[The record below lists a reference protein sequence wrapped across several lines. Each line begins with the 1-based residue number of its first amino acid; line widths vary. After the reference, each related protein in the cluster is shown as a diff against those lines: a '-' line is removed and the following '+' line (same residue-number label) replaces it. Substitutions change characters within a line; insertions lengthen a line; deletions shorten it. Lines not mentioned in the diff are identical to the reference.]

1 MEKSNKVWNHRTVF
15 DALAQRGEKLKKS
28 SKNSYVCLYQQ
39 SPLCAV
45 LYSVESSTTYR
56 NAPVHINDG
65 RDSWSSGVWMRI
77 RPSLAPQPA
86 HVDKKGPGKESS
98 NFAHYEVLD
107 WAAFAEALG
116 LN

>member
-1 MEKSNKVWNHRTVF
+1 
-15 DALAQRGEKLKKS
+15 
-28 SKNSYVCLYQQ
+28 
-39 SPLCAV
+39 
-45 LYSVESSTTYR
+45 
-56 NAPVHINDG
+56 
-65 RDSWSSGVWMRI
+65 MRI